1 MIVPARGQAEMQS
14 GLYVALSSQIS
25 LEKRM
30 NTIADNLA
38 NMNTVGFRAT
48 QMKFDDVLTRA
59 EGAKV
64 AYVSTG
70 EEYLSKDIGAMVQ
83 TKNPLDFAV
92 KGDAW
97 FSIDSPSGK
106 AITRDGRFS
115 MLETGDL
122 VTIEGYPVLD
132 AGGAPIQLNAGEG
145 PPTASTDGILYQNGK
160 PVATL
165 GLFEANVGPNFT
177 RAGNT
182 AIIPNETPQP
192 VVNRA
197 DVGVMQGFVEES
209 NVNPILQMTQMI
221 NVSRTFE
228 YVTQLMRDGEASIG
242 DAIKTLGGAR

>member
-1 MIVPARGQAEMQS
+1 MQS

-48 QMKFDDVLTRA
+48 QMKFDDVMTRT
-59 EGAKV
+59 EGTKV
-64 AYVSTG
+64 DYVSTG
-70 EEYLSKDIGAMVQ
+70 EEYLSTDTGAMVQ
-83 TKNPLDFAV
+83 TKNPLDFAI

-97 FSIDSPSGK
+97 FSVASPSGN

-115 MLETGDL
+115 MMETGDV
-122 VTIEGYPVLD
+122 VTLEGYPVLD
-132 AGGAPIQLNAGEG
+132 AGGAPIQLNAADG
-145 PPTASTDGILYQNGK
+145 PPTASKDGILYQNGK

-165 GLFEANVGPNFT
+165 GLFEVNVGPNFQ

-182 AIIPNETPQP
+182 AIIPAEIPQA
-192 VVNRA
+192 VVNRS
-197 DVGVMQGFVEES
+197 DVGVMQGFVEEA

-221 NVSRTFE
+221 TVSRTFE
-228 YVTQLMRDGEASIG
+228 YVTQLMRDGETSLG
-242 DAIKTLGGAR
+242 DAIKSLGGAR

>member
-1 MIVPARGQAEMQS
+1 MQS
-14 GLYVALSSQIS
+14 GLYVALSSQIA

-48 QMKFDDVLTRA
+48 QMKFDDVMTRA

-64 AYVSTG
+64 DYVSPG
-70 EEYLSKDIGAMVQ
+70 EEYLSTATGAMVQ

-97 FSIDSPSGK
+97 FSVDSPAGA

-115 MLETGDL
+115 MLQSGDL
-122 VTIEGYPVLD
+122 VTLEGYPVLD
-132 AGGAPIQLNAGEG
+132 AGGAPIQLNAAEG
-145 PPTASTDGILYQNGK
+145 PPTASRDGILYQNGK

-165 GLFEANVGPNFT
+165 GLFEVNVGPNYQ
-177 RAGNT
+177 RVGNT
-182 AIIPNETPQP
+182 AIIPAEAPQP
-192 VVNRA
+192 VVDRA
-197 DVGVMQGFVEES
+197 DVGVLQGFVEEA

-221 NVSRTFE
+221 TVSRTFE
-228 YVTQLMRDGEASIG
+228 YVTQLMRDGETSLG
-242 DAIKTLGGAR
+242 DAVKTLGGAK